1 MKNNQT
7 PLPTAFCLVT
17 EGGKHHSIQRSE
29 WEKELR
35 IWQQNQTSKLTALID
50 YAKSRFTR

>member
-1 MKNNQT
+1 MKDNQT

-17 EGGKHHSIQRSE
+17 EGGKHHSIQRQRMGERVADMATESDLE
-29 WEKELR
+29 
-35 IWQQNQTSKLTALID
+35 ADGID